1 MLKRGRSDPFVDPS
15 LTALAAP
22 HIWMPPAGQ
31 SILTASAERAHPSD
45 REALFFPKLPAVE
58 HILIDPAG
66 HQHVL
71 LRGNDFVLQLEIEG
85 ADIVKEPVKLTI
97 VAGGPRMLGQTVS
110 QLAVLRRI
118 LSKRPVRSPLPS
130 WPARTLN
137 RRDSLIVFDC
147 MTAGSSEREAG
158 VILHG
163 AEAVARDWRRASLR
177 QRIRRDKLRAEE
189 FIFGG
194 YRELLK

>member
-1 MLKRGRSDPFVDPS
+1 MLKRGRSDPFVDPL
-15 LTALAAP
+15 LTALESR
-22 HIWMPPAGQ
+22 HFWMPLAGQ
-31 SILTASAERAHPSD
+31 SILMASAEQASRSD
-45 REALFFPKLPAVE
+45 CEALFFPELPAVE
-58 HILIDPAG
+58 HVLIDPAG

-71 LRGNDFVLQLEIEG
+71 LRSNDLVLQLEIEG
-85 ADIVKEPVKLTI
+85 ADIVREPVKLT
-97 VAGGPRMLGQTVS
+97 VVTGGSRLLGRTVS
-110 QLAVLRRI
+110 QLAILRRI
-118 LSKRPVRSPLPS
+118 LSTRPVQAPSS

-158 VILHG
+158 AILHG
-163 AEAVARDWRRASLR
+163 AETVARDWRRASLR

-189 FIFGG
+189 FVFGG